1 MRKKI
6 IKWLSKRVQIIFRN
20 KRDFKDI
27 SIFEFSNFSLISYI
41 TIFFVL
47 SFSISFF
54 LSTTIL
60 KSFFDPRFLEQK
72 ANEELIRLSNSIDS
86 LSLQAEIKDQYI
98 ENIMIILNG
107 GENKNNE
114 ENLPGKTFKPKDL
127 TNDYSVI
134 DSFFRKEFESTVSS
148 SNLIGNGGVNQDFLL
163 MPPVSS
169 GIVLSVYD
177 PLNNH
182 FGVDFVCKKEEP
194 IKATFDGTVL
204 MSSWTKDSGYV
215 ISIIHPNNLKVNNIN
230 FGLIYYSK
238 EKYSDDRIKTGFPT
252 KLSLYI
258 DFSLPVIINRM
269 NILQKANLTDISS
282 DIFSSNFEYVGI
294 ISNKKD

>member
-27 SIFEFSNFSLISYI
+27 SLFEFSNFSLVSYI
-41 TIFFVL
+41 TLFFVL

-114 ENLPGKTFKPKDL
+114 ENLSGKTFKPKDL

-134 DSFFRKEFESTVSS
+134 DSFFRKEFENTISS
-148 SNLIGNGGVNQDFLL
+148 SNLIGNGSVNQDFLL

-204 MSSWTKDSGYV
+204 MSSWTKDSGYI
-215 ISIIHPNNLKVNNIN
+215 ISIIHPNNLISVYKHNSKV
-230 FGLIYYSK
+230 FV
-238 EKYSDDRIKTGFPT
+238 KTGQSVST
-252 KLSLYI
+252 G
-258 DFSLPVIINRM
+258 DVISI
-269 NILQKANLTDISS
+269 IGDTGE
-282 DIFSSNFEYVGI
+282 FSSGPHLHFELWMDGKSI
-294 ISNKKD
+294 NPSEFISL

>member
-27 SIFEFSNFSLISYI
+27 SLFEFSNFSLVSYI
-41 TIFFVL
+41 TLFFVL

-86 LSLQAEIKDQYI
+86 LSFQAEIKDQYI

-114 ENLPGKTFKPKDL
+114 ENLSGKTFKPKDL

-134 DSFFRKEFESTVSS
+134 DSFFRKEFENTISS
-148 SNLIGNGGVNQDFLL
+148 SNLIGNGSVNQDFLL

-215 ISIIHPNNLKVNNIN
+215 ISIIHPNNLISVYKHNSKV
-230 FGLIYYSK
+230 FV
-238 EKYSDDRIKTGFPT
+238 KTGQSVST
-252 KLSLYI
+252 G
-258 DFSLPVIINRM
+258 DVISI
-269 NILQKANLTDISS
+269 IGDTGE
-282 DIFSSNFEYVGI
+282 FSSGPHLHFELWMDGKSI
-294 ISNKKD
+294 NPSEFISL

>member
-27 SIFEFSNFSLISYI
+27 SLFEFSNFSLISYI

-86 LSLQAEIKDQYI
+86 LSFQAEIKDQYI

-114 ENLPGKTFKPKDL
+114 ENLSGKTFKPKDL
-127 TNDYSVI
+127 TSDYSVI

-148 SNLIGNGGVNQDFLL
+148 SNLIGNGGINQDFLL

-182 FGVDFVCKKEEP
+182 FGVDFVCNKEEP

-215 ISIIHPNNLKVNNIN
+215 IIIIHPNNLISVYKHNSKV
-230 FGLIYYSK
+230 FV
-238 EKYSDDRIKTGFPT
+238 KTGQSVST
-252 KLSLYI
+252 G
-258 DFSLPVIINRM
+258 DVISI
-269 NILQKANLTDISS
+269 IGDTGE
-282 DIFSSNFEYVGI
+282 FSSGPHLHFELWMDGKSI
-294 ISNKKD
+294 NPSEFISL

>member
-27 SIFEFSNFSLISYI
+27 SLFEFSNFSLISNI
-41 TIFFVL
+41 TLFFVL
-47 SFSISFF
+47 TFFISFF

-60 KSFFDPRFLEQK
+60 KSFFDPRFLEQR

-114 ENLPGKTFKPKDL
+114 ENLSGKTFKPKDL
-127 TNDYSVI
+127 INDYSVI
-134 DSFFRKEFESTVSS
+134 DSFFREEFENNNFN
-148 SNLIGNGGVNQDFLL
+148 SNLISSSTIDQNFLL
-163 MPPVSS
+163 MSPVSS
-169 GIVLSVYD
+169 GIILSKYD

-182 FGVDFVCKKEEP
+182 FGIDFVCRKEEP

-215 ISIIHPNNLKVNNIN
+215 ISIVHPNNLISIYKHNSKV
-230 FGLIYYSK
+230 FV
-238 EKYSDDRIKTGFPT
+238 KTGESVSTGDVISIIGDTGEFSTGPHLHFELWMDG
-252 KLSLYI
+252 KSINPSEFISL
-258 DFSLPVIINRM
+258 
-269 NILQKANLTDISS
+269 
-282 DIFSSNFEYVGI
+282 
-294 ISNKKD
+294 

>member
-1 MRKKI
+1 MREKI

-27 SIFEFSNFSLISYI
+27 SLFEFSNFSLISYI

-86 LSLQAEIKDQYI
+86 LSFQAEIKDQYI

-114 ENLPGKTFKPKDL
+114 ENLSGKTFKPKDL
-127 TNDYSVI
+127 TSDYSVI

-148 SNLIGNGGVNQDFLL
+148 SNLIGNGGINQDFLL

-215 ISIIHPNNLKVNNIN
+215 ISIIHPNNLISVYKHNSKV
-230 FGLIYYSK
+230 FV
-238 EKYSDDRIKTGFPT
+238 KTGQSVST
-252 KLSLYI
+252 G
-258 DFSLPVIINRM
+258 DVISI
-269 NILQKANLTDISS
+269 IGDTGE
-282 DIFSSNFEYVGI
+282 FSSGPHLHFELWMDGKSI
-294 ISNKKD
+294 NPSEFISL

>member
-1 MRKKI
+1 MRKKL
-6 IKWLSKRVQIIFRN
+6 IKRLSKRVQIIFRN

-27 SIFEFSNFSLISYI
+27 SLFEFSNLNLISYI
-41 TIFFVL
+41 TIFFIL
-47 SFSISFF
+47 TFSISFF

-114 ENLPGKTFKPKDL
+114 VNLSGKTFKPKDL

-134 DSFFRKEFESTVSS
+134 DSFFRKEFENTISS
-148 SNLIGNGGVNQDFLL
+148 SNLIGNGSVNQDFLL
-163 MPPVSS
+163 ISPVSS

-177 PLNNH
+177 PINNH

-215 ISIIHPNNLKVNNIN
+215 ISIIHPNNLISVYKHNSKV
-230 FGLIYYSK
+230 FV
-238 EKYSDDRIKTGFPT
+238 KTGQSVST
-252 KLSLYI
+252 G
-258 DFSLPVIINRM
+258 DVISI
-269 NILQKANLTDISS
+269 IGDTGE
-282 DIFSSNFEYVGI
+282 FSSGPHLHFELWMDGKSI
-294 ISNKKD
+294 NPSEFISL

>member
-6 IKWLSKRVQIIFRN
+6 INWLSKRVQIIFRN

-27 SIFEFSNFSLISYI
+27 SLFEFSNFSLISYI

-86 LSLQAEIKDQYI
+86 LSFQAEIKDQYI

-114 ENLPGKTFKPKDL
+114 ENLSGKTFKPKDL
-127 TNDYSVI
+127 TSDYSVI

-148 SNLIGNGGVNQDFLL
+148 SNLIGNGGINQDFLL

-182 FGVDFVCKKEEP
+182 FGVDFVCNKEEP

-215 ISIIHPNNLKVNNIN
+215 ISIIHPNNLISVYKHNSKV
-230 FGLIYYSK
+230 FV
-238 EKYSDDRIKTGFPT
+238 KTGQSVST
-252 KLSLYI
+252 G
-258 DFSLPVIINRM
+258 DVISI
-269 NILQKANLTDISS
+269 IGDTGE
-282 DIFSSNFEYVGI
+282 FSSGPHLHFELWMDGKSI
-294 ISNKKD
+294 NPSEFISL

>member
-27 SIFEFSNFSLISYI
+27 SLFEFSNFSLISYI
-41 TIFFVL
+41 TLFFVL

-114 ENLPGKTFKPKDL
+114 ENLSGKTFKPKDL

-204 MSSWTKDSGYV
+204 MSSRTKDSGYV
-215 ISIIHPNNLKVNNIN
+215 ISIIHPNNLISVYKHNSKV
-230 FGLIYYSK
+230 FV
-238 EKYSDDRIKTGFPT
+238 KTGQSVST
-252 KLSLYI
+252 G
-258 DFSLPVIINRM
+258 DVISI
-269 NILQKANLTDISS
+269 IGDTGE
-282 DIFSSNFEYVGI
+282 FSSGPHLHFELWMDGKSI
-294 ISNKKD
+294 NPSEFISL